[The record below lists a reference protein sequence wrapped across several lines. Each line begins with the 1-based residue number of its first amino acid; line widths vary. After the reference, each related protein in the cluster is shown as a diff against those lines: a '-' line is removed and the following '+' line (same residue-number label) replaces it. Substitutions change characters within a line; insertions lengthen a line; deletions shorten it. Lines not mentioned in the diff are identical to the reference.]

1 MIDFDKLAL
10 EPCMATFAEPAK
22 WRSGRLADWVAITGV
37 YDDAYFPL
45 DPLGGDDGI
54 GGVHITTSRPVLGV
68 QLSALAV
75 EPEQGDLIGVRGM
88 IYRIHEV
95 QADGRGGALLVL
107 NDAEGESD
115 ALSCAYP

>member
-45 DPLGGDDGI
+45 IRLAEMMGW
-54 GGVHITTSRPVLGV
+54 VVFTSRHPVLSSV
-68 QLSALAV
+68 CS
-75 EPEQGDLIGVRGM
+75 
-88 IYRIHEV
+88 
-95 QADGRGGALLVL
+95 
-107 NDAEGESD
+107 
-115 ALSCAYP
+115 